1 MLVGQPWP
9 GASIRTA
16 DIDKTVRRRRA
27 AAAIARKGDPKGEA
41 RSAE

>member
-1 MLVGQPWP
+1 MIAGRPWF
-9 GASIRTA
+9 GALIRTA

-27 AAAIARKGDPKGEA
+27 AAAIARQGDPKGEA